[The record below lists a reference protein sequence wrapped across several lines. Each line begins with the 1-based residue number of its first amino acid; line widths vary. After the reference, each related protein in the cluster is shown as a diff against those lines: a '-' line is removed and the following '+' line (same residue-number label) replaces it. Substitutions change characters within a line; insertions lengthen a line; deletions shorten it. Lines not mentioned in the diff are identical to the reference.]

1 MPPSADIDHP
11 PNGNGLS
18 ISHSNGHH
26 RGTMS
31 HITRPL
37 VPGVYVPTVL
47 FFDQDEEID
56 TATVRRHAVH
66 LAREG
71 VAGIAVQGSNGEAV
85 HLTPKERDTV
95 TRETREAL
103 DSAGFSSIPLI
114 VGCGAEATRQAIGL
128 CKEAA
133 AAGGDYALILPPS
146 YYKGLF
152 SPESIKSFFRDIADA
167 SPIPIILYNYP
178 PAVGGVD
185 LNSDVLIELGQ
196 HPNIAGCKFTCANTG
211 KLARVAAAFKGPS
224 SNGKQN
230 GANSS
235 AGQFACF
242 GGSGDFTLQTMISGG
257 QGIIGGIA
265 NLAPKT
271 CIQTMKCYDDG
282 NIKEAQRL
290 QEILAR
296 GDWAAIQTG
305 LVGTKVA
312 MQEYLGYGGWAR
324 KPLPKPE
331 GEERRK
337 IVEDFAELMELEK
350 TLAA

>member
-1 MPPSADIDHP
+1 MPPSADFDTTQ
-11 PNGNGLS
+11 NGNGRS
-18 ISHSNGHH
+18 ASHSNGLQ
-26 RGTMS
+26 RARMS
-31 HITRPL
+31 HTTRPL

-56 TATVRRHAVH
+56 TETVRRHAVH

-85 HLTPKERDTV
+85 HLTPKERVTV
-95 TRETREAL
+95 TRATREAL
-103 DSAGFSSIPLI
+103 DSAGFSNTPLI
-114 VGCGAEATRQAIGL
+114 VGCGAEATRQAIEL

-146 YYKGLF
+146 YYQGLF
-152 SPESIKSFFRDIADA
+152 TSDSVKSFFKDIADA

-178 PAVGGVD
+178 PAVGGLD

-196 HPNIAGCKFTCANTG
+196 HPNIVGCKFTCANTG
-211 KLARVAAAFKGPS
+211 KLARVAAAFKGL

-230 GANSS
+230 GSNSAS
-235 AGQFACF
+235 GKYVCF

-271 CIQTMKCYDDG
+271 CIQTMKCYDEG
-282 NIKEAQRL
+282 KIQEAQRL
-290 QEILAR
+290 QEVLAR

-312 MQEYLGYGGWAR
+312 MQEYMGYGGWAR

-337 IVEDFAELMELEK
+337 IVESFAELMELENK
-350 TLAA
+350 L

>member
-1 MPPSADIDHP
+1 MPPSADIDHT

-18 ISHSNGHH
+18 TSHSNGYH

-31 HITRPL
+31 PITRPL

-47 FFDQDEEID
+47 FFGQDEEID

-152 SPESIKSFFRDIADA
+152 SPESVKSFFKDIADA

-178 PAVGGVD
+178 PAVGGLD
-185 LNSDVLIELGQ
+185 LTSDVLIELGQ

-224 SNGKQN
+224 SHGKQN

-271 CIQTMKCYDDG
+271 CIRTMKCYEEGDT
-282 NIKEAQRL
+282 KEAQRL
-290 QEILAR
+290 QEVLAR

-312 MQEYLGYGGWAR
+312 MQEYMGYGGWAR
-324 KPLPKPE
+324 KPLPRPE

-337 IVEDFAELMELEK
+337 IVEGFAELMELENS
-350 TLAA
+350 LVA